1 MSIKERTNK
10 LNKKKLL
17 ARFIIASYIIAGCI
31 WVFCL
36 MVIIS
41 GSGKGEIGY
50 FLAVGFFIAWPV
62 LSLFLILFLRIFL
75 PMIKK

>member
-10 LNKKKLL
+10 KKLL
-17 ARFIIASYIIAGCI
+17 ARLLLTGYILAGCI

-36 MVIIS
+36 MVIIL

-75 PMIKK
+75 PMIRK